1 MAKGEYLSRITP
13 IFLKLSR
20 ITEKW
25 NKILTTLTSILL
37 SFDLRKPEVEK
48 REKRVRSWCHTYLF
62 SVSLLLVLNDVNHH
76 GNFKGK
82 PRVTRCENSKSR
94 ITLLGQITSH
104 AAIWAQSIPA
114 ENLGPFT
121 RHGKPIPP
129 CEIRMEKWPRVLFV
143 LSAVF
148 FFPCCRR
155 CRWNKIPA
163 PAGRIEPSV
172 TILNAREKRILLW
185 LDPGDYL
192 V

>member
-25 NKILTTLTSILL
+25 NKILITLTSILL

-62 SVSLLLVLNDVNHH
+62 SMSLLLVLNDVNHH

-82 PRVTRCENSKSR
+82 SRVARCENSKSR

-104 AAIWAQSIPA
+104 AA
-114 ENLGPFT
+114 NLGAINSRWKFLVPSRVT
-121 RHGKPIPP
+121 ENQYHPVKPGWRNGPA
-129 CEIRMEKWPRVLFV
+129 CYSSFQQ
-143 LSAVF
+143 F
-148 FFPCCRR
+148 FFHVVEGVVEIKFQLRQ
-155 CRWNKIPA
+155 
-163 PAGRIEPSV
+163 RIEPSV
-172 TILNAREKRILLW
+172 TILNAREKRILVW
-185 LDPGDYL
+185 LDPGGYL

>member
-37 SFDLRKPEVEK
+37 SFDLRKAEVEK

-82 PRVTRCENSKSR
+82 SRVTRCENSKSR

-104 AAIWAQSIPA
+104 AAIWAQSTHA

-121 RHGKPIPP
+121 RHGKPIPLTTLWNQDG
-129 CEIRMEKWPRVLFV
+129 EMATRVVRPF
-143 LSAVF
+143 SS
-148 FFPCCRR
+148 FFPAVEGVVEIKFQLRQ
-155 CRWNKIPA
+155 
-163 PAGRIEPSV
+163 G
-172 TILNAREKRILLW
+172 
-185 LDPGDYL
+185 G
-192 V
+192 